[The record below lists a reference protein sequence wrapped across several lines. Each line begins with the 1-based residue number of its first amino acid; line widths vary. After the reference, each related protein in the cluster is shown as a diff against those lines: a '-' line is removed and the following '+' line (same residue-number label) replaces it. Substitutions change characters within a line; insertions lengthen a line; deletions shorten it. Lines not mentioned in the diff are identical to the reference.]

1 VKEGT
6 ASHTARSVAARR
18 LEYERAPAPDGD
30 PAADEALTSDVA
42 DGFTPG
48 PGSMHEYIRARTAFF
63 DRVVVTALDRGVK
76 QVVNGGA
83 GYDGRALRYAKP
95 GVRWFEVDYPA
106 TQADKRERIA
116 RLGLAT
122 PGLSFI
128 PADFTADPVA
138 EPLLAA
144 GLDPGRAA
152 LFLLEGVAVYL
163 EQSAIERVL
172 AEFRAVT
179 PVSSVLAISVSIA
192 GATSQAR
199 ARFQE
204 RVAEIGEP
212 ARTVLTFDQADA
224 LLAAAGWKL
233 RQQTD
238 RQRVAGLLLAH
249 ATTASAPSERQQ
261 VAPPA
266 SVPRLA
272 SPAPAEPP
280 PGPTTAVLQ
289 AKGSGGTVRPS
300 PRDGAPGTPAG
311 PTTPVPRAKAP
322 AGTVRL
328 GPRDGAP
335 ATPAA
340 PTTAAQEPA
349 ADLPL
354 SALVS
359 QALVAFTI
367 EVDNETEHRLP
378 HRTQNWGREPGA
390 PVGAP
395 WLTSM
400 LMYANCLR
408 HLPDAGST
416 IADLRARARTG
427 TNLDGMRRWRYVT
440 YTPDPGQGK
449 RPRPDALIRPTAWG
463 IEARDTWRAVTAEV
477 ESRWRDRLGA
487 AEFAALRA
495 ALTRLVEHLDPALP
509 DCLPILGF
517 GLRAQRAPEDKAST
531 VPPERPAPAGDA
543 AAAAAGDL
551 PLWALLSRP
560 LNAFAVQYE
569 AETGP
574 SLAISANILRVLPDD
589 GAYTK
594 DIPAL
599 GGVSKESVAVAMGV
613 LVKSGVV
620 TEGPDPG
627 GGRFK
632 FTRLTARGIAARDE
646 YPALAADI
654 EQDWRTRFGAAAV
667 TAVRQALAPL
677 TAGTP
682 PRLFA
687 GLAPY
692 PDNWRAR
699 VPQPATLP
707 HFPMTLHRGGY
718 PDGS

>member
-18 LEYERAPAPDGD
+18 LEYERLSASDGD

-42 DGFTPG
+42 DGFAPAPG
-48 PGSMHEYIRARTAFF
+48 PMHEYIRARTAFF

-95 GVRWFEVDYPA
+95 GVRWFEVDHPA

-128 PADFTADPVA
+128 PADFATDPVA

-152 LFLLEGVAVYL
+152 LFLFEGVAVYL
-163 EQSAIERVL
+163 DQPAIERVL

-179 PVSSVLAISVSIA
+179 PVGSVLAISVSIA
-192 GATSQAR
+192 SATSQAR
-199 ARFQE
+199 ARFQG

-212 ARTVLTFDQADA
+212 ARTVLTFDQAKA

-233 RQQTD
+233 REPSD
-238 RQRVAGLLLAH
+238 RQRAAGLLLAH
-249 ATTASAPSERQQ
+249 ATTTSNQSERQQ

-266 SVPRLA
+266 SVPRPA
-272 SPAPAEPP
+272 APAPAEPP
-280 PGPTTAVLQ
+280 PGP
-289 AKGSGGTVRPS
+289 S
-300 PRDGAPGTPAG
+300 TPAA
-311 PTTPVPRAKAP
+311 RANGP
-322 AGTVRL
+322 AGTVRVA
-328 GPRDGAP
+328 PRDGTSG
-335 ATPAA
+335 TPAA
-340 PTTAAQEPA
+340 PATAEDQPST
-349 ADLPL
+349 DLPL
-354 SALVS
+354 SALIS

-378 HRTQNWGREPGA
+378 HRTQQQGREPGS

-408 HLPDAGST
+408 HLPDAGIT
-416 IADLRARARTG
+416 IADLHARSRTG

-440 YTPDPGQGK
+440 YTPDPGHGK
-449 RPRPDALIRPTAWG
+449 RPHLDALIRPTAWG

-487 AEFAALRA
+487 EEFSALRA
-495 ALTRLVEHLDPALP
+495 ALITLVEQLDPALP

-517 GLRAQRAPEDKAST
+517 GLRAK
-531 VPPERPAPAGDA
+531 PAPADKAHPAPPEHPGPTRAA

-560 LNAFAVQYE
+560 LNAFAAQYE
-569 AETGP
+569 AEPGP

-594 DIPAL
+594 DIPAR
-599 GGVSKESVAVAMGV
+599 GGVSKESVAMAMGV

-620 TEGPDPG
+620 TEGPGPG
-627 GGRFK
+627 GSRFK

-654 EQDWRTRFGAAAV
+654 EQDWRSRFGPAPV
-667 TAVRQALAPL
+667 TAVREALAPL
-677 TAGTP
+677 TVGTP

-699 VPQPATLP
+699 LAPPATLP